1 VKYRHD
7 QLAHLTPVKLRR
19 GHSGSPL
26 RVGPLAPDE
35 IREGRNELQEQINT
49 VVPTRATVAATLR
62 EWHTSLA
69 IAATSEEAEVYA
81 CAVALIVDALT
92 RRTTMQAL
100 VDAYYFPD
108 LLLRYLV
115 LDFCANGKIRL
126 RPRLVMGA
134 ACALRLRQLVAEVAA

>member
-1 VKYRHD
+1 VK
-7 QLAHLTPVKLRR
+7 VRR
-19 GHSGSPL
+19 GHLGTPL
-26 RVGPLAPDE
+26 RMGPLAPEE
-35 IREGRNELQEQINT
+35 IREGRNELQQINT

-81 CAVALIVDALT
+81 CAVALIVEALS
-92 RRTTMQAL
+92 RRVTMQAL
-100 VDAYYFPD
+100 IDGYCFPD

-115 LDFCANGKIRL
+115 LDFCANGEIRL

-134 ACALRLRQLVAEVAA
+134 ACALRLRQLVAEVAV

>member
-1 VKYRHD
+1 MISSPIT
-7 QLAHLTPVKLRR
+7 LVKLRW
-19 GHSGSPL
+19 GHLGTPL
-26 RVGPLAPDE
+26 RMAPLAPEEIPEE
-35 IREGRNELQEQINT
+35 IREGRNELQQQINT

-69 IAATSEEAEVYA
+69 IAATSEEAEVYV
-81 CAVALIVDALT
+81 CAVALIVEALS
-92 RRTTMQAL
+92 RRVTMRAL
-100 VDAYYFPD
+100 IDAYYFPD

-115 LDFCANGKIRL
+115 LDFCANGEIRL